1 MKALLL
7 ALFISTQALA
17 AIPLS
22 GDDERSINNIS
33 QMLKQDQKL
42 KEMTKRL
49 NLAILEY
56 ANIKD
61 LAHQDYGLELND
73 MANELTHLNDY
84 ASEISPEYL
93 KALEEDIEYIHQDLI
108 EMR

>member
-7 ALFISTQALA
+7 ALFISTHTLA

-33 QMLKQDQKL
+33 KMAMQNVQL
-42 KEMTKRL
+42 KEMTKKL
-49 NLAILEY
+49 NLAIFEY
-56 ANIKD
+56 AKVRD
-61 LAHQDYGLELND
+61 LADQDYALELNNI
-73 MANELTHLNDY
+73 ASELTHLNDHT
-84 ASEISPEYL
+84 SELSPEYL
-93 KALEEDIEYIHQDLI
+93 KALEEDIDYIHQDLI

>member
-7 ALFISTQALA
+7 ALFISTQAFA

-22 GDDERSINNIS
+22 GDDERSINNIP
-33 QMLKQDQKL
+33 QMLQQDQKL
-42 KEMTKRL
+42 KEMTKKL
-49 NLAILEY
+49 NLAIFEY
-56 ANIKD
+56 AKMRDI
-61 LAHQDYGLELND
+61 AGQDYANELHN
-73 MANELTHLNDY
+73 MADELTHLNDFP
-84 ASEISPEYL
+84 SEISPEYL